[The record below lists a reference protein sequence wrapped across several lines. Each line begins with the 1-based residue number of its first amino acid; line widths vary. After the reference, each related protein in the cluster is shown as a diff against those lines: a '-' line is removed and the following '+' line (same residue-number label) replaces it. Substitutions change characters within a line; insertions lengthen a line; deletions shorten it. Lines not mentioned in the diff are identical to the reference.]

1 MFGQGAQYG
10 CIQPTSKLRHRFLIL
25 DRGSPHVIDEV
36 FNNVPFKA
44 KFRGNV
50 EKLRSIEAVPGMDGF
65 VFSIDPLYKASSGQ
79 RWHLQVI
86 YLITSADKLTRY
98 KRDTAII
105 PTTEIKN
112 STRLKSRESTE
123 ILEEIDSSIPYI
135 TSSPNRKGTNMKLLN
150 LRQSQNKHRDEKNR
164 ETFSS
169 TIVIPQRILLP
180 LAICAC
186 LILLIFAGC
195 TAEIFVARN
204 RTNSDR
210 RRTLP
215 VVGTAAAADDDE
227 PVEDGNPLS

>member
-44 KFRGNV
+44 KFGGNV

-123 ILEEIDSSIPYI
+123 ILEEIDSSIPYT
-135 TSSPNRKGTNMKLLN
+135 TSSLNRKGTNMKVLN

-186 LILLIFAGC
+186 LILLILAVC
-195 TAEIFVARN
+195 TAVIFVARN
-204 RTNSDR
+204 RINSDR

-215 VVGTAAAADDDE
+215 VVGTAEAADDDE